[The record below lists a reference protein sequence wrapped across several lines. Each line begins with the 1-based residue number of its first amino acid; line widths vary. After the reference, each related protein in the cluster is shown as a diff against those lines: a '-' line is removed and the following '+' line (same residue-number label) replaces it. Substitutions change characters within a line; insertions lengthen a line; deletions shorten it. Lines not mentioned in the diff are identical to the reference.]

1 MLFLLHVN
9 AKSYYFD
16 KLYRFVFYFLT
27 LWHLFFYACVF
38 GSISF
43 IFYAEN
49 KWNVGGSWK

>member
-49 KWNVGGSWK
+49 KWNVGGS